1 MTTTSK
7 PNILQRLNAVQ
18 QEVDYIQ
25 KEKKQGMNYSIVSHD
40 AVTAKV
46 RPLMVKHGVLYYPEN
61 MRLTQNGNRTEVM
74 LDIRFVSIDSPAD
87 HIIVAT
93 AGYGIDTQDKGIGK
107 AISYAVKYALLKA
120 LGLETGD
127 EPDLDQNAK
136 HEPEPPR
143 LGLTE
148 GTQGASKAGSR
159 EIYDTL
165 VKGIRNAPTV
175 SALTAWQKNNTAEI
189 DKLPADWVDELR
201 VEFMDRK
208 SELTRNL
215 AA

>member
-1 MTTTSK
+1 MSSNTL
-7 PNILQRLNAVQ
+7 NVLQRLNAVQ

-127 EPDLDQNAK
+127 DPDLDQNAK

>member
-1 MTTTSK
+1 MSSNTL
-7 PNILQRLNAVQ
+7 NVLQRLNAVQ

-127 EPDLDQNAK
+127 DPDLDQNAK

-208 SELTRNL
+208 SELTKL
-215 AA
+215 VAA